1 MQDFKCGIGNRT
13 DKASD
18 MERGDYLIIIKF
30 KKQTVKSALRVSYRE
45 IERVLA
51 KKICLNIV
59 RKYICIISHT

>member
-1 MQDFKCGIGNRT
+1 
-13 DKASD
+13 